1 MHTIHRQ
8 HPIKIAVH
16 LYRTIRYMI
25 IPYTLLLFREI
36 RAGTG
41 QQPYWV
47 YGVAVVIGLSI
58 LLWSIISWWK
68 DTYQIGESEI
78 VIQRG
83 VLITTQRT
91 IPLERITNI
100 SIEQT
105 WTDRLVGSATA
116 ELHTSDSNEEADARF
131 VLTRRNADML
141 LAKMNRPMSGVSNQ
155 AKPNWVLQPKDI
167 LMRAISSNSFW
178 LGVPLCL
185 TIVTYVWE
193 WVEPSTEEGVSLI
206 RFFQDEIWKEILT
219 TELIPVLPALLGIIA
234 LCVFASWLLSLA
246 MMQVRYHKW
255 SVIRDSDY
263 IHIQYGWYERKSI
276 SLHTVK
282 IQSIRVK
289 EQVFSRYLGY
299 VSVWMDCVGYAGE
312 KKVKLLLPAIHRS
325 KMHTALEML
334 LPEFTIVNPQRHL
347 PAGKAMYFVWLP
359 VIAVSLVIVVSAI
372 LSLWAWLTIPFAAA
386 IYWRGIRKYSGTLWE
401 IDGNQ
406 CVIAKPGLTRT
417 TVYVQRQAIQSITSR
432 QTRIQRIFGIFQIE
446 LVIDSPSKAK
456 EYVFTG
462 ASQEDV
468 QQLLHWYKNRD
479 ASKCPCI
486 VNEEKVV

>member
-1 MHTIHRQ
+1 MRTIHRQ

-36 RAGTG
+36 KAGTG

-68 DTYQIGESEI
+68 DIYQIRESEI
-78 VIQRG
+78 VIKRG
-83 VLITTQRT
+83 VLITTERT

-131 VLTRRNADML
+131 VLTQRNADVL
-141 LAKMNRPMSGVSNQ
+141 LARINRPMSRVSNQ
-155 AKPNWVLQPKDI
+155 AKLNWVLQPKDI

-185 TIVTYVWE
+185 TIVTYVWD
-193 WVEPSTEEGVSLI
+193 WVEPSTEEEVSMV
-206 RFFQDEIWKEILT
+206 RFFQDERWKELLT
-219 TELIPVLPALLGIIA
+219 TELIPVLLALLGIIA
-234 LCVFASWLLSLA
+234 LCVFTSWLLSLV
-246 MMQVRYHKW
+246 MMQIRYHKW
-255 SVIRDSDY
+255 SVIRDSSY
-263 IHIQYGWYERKSI
+263 IHIQYGWYERKST
-276 SLHTVK
+276 SLRTVK

-289 EQVFSRYLGY
+289 EQLFSRYFGY
-299 VSVWMDCVGYAGE
+299 VSIWMDCVGYAGE
-312 KKVKLLLPAIHRS
+312 RKVKLLLPAVHRS
-325 KMHTALEML
+325 EMHAALKLL
-334 LPEFTIVNPQRHL
+334 LPEFTIVQPQRHL
-347 PAGKAMYFVWLP
+347 PAGKTMYFVWIP
-359 VIAVSLVIVVSAI
+359 VIAVSLVILVAAI
-372 LSLWAWLTIPFAAA
+372 LSPWAWLTIPFAVA
-386 IYWRGIRKYSGTLWE
+386 IYWRGSRKYSGTLWE
-401 IDGNQ
+401 VHGNQ

-417 TVYVQRQAIQSITSR
+417 TVYVQRQAIQSITCR
-432 QTRIQRIFGIFQIE
+432 QTWIQRIFGIFQIE

-486 VNEEKVV
+486 GNEEKVV